1 MSAAGLGESPFKT
14 YIFSTIT
21 HFGTK
26 PKKGDLMK
34 LDKAIRK
41 VPDFPKPGILFY
53 DVTSI
58 FTTPKAYRYVVRE
71 MLNLYES
78 TPVDGVIAIES
89 RGFLLGSCFALK
101 RKVPLVL
108 ARKKGKLPGKTI
120 EESYSLEYGQAT
132 LQVHEADL
140 VPGKW
145 LIIDDLIATGGTL
158 EAVAKMVVR
167 QGGQVA
173 GMFGVIG
180 LPFLKYETKIGQ
192 YNPKTLINYSGE

>member
-1 MSAAGLGESPFKT
+1 
-14 YIFSTIT
+14 
-21 HFGTK
+21 
-26 PKKGDLMK
+26 MK

-41 VPDFPKPGILFY
+41 VPDFPKPGVLFY

-58 FTTPKAYRYVVRE
+58 FTNPKAFRYVVRE
-71 MLNLYES
+71 MVKLYDG
-78 TPVDGVIAIES
+78 TQVDGVIAIES

-132 LQVHEADL
+132 LQMHEEDL

-158 EAVAKMVVR
+158 EAVANMVKR
-167 QGGQVA
+167 QGGEVA

-180 LPFLKYETKIGQ
+180 LPFLKYEAKLGQ